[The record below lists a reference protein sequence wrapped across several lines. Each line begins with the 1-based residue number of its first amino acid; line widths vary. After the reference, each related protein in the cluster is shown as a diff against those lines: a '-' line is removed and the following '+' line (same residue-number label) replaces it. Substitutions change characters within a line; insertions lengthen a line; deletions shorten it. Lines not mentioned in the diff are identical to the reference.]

1 MLYIMYNKLNKKNSR
16 LLVPYWKYLLH
27 LDKMIL
33 WI

>member
-1 MLYIMYNKLNKKNSR
+1 MLYVVYYKLSKTR
-16 LLVPYWKYLLH
+16 LLFPYWKYLLH